1 MPGHVRRSAS
11 FHLVPL
17 CFRQYA
23 SRTRLLKTIRNL
35 GCGRSPPMLETRNT
49 GVDSP
54 RAWLIV
60 LAAFF
65 ASFVAFG
72 VSYSFGIFLKPLATE
87 FGVSHAVMSTLF
99 SVLIVLSL
107 FLSPLTGDIADHLGP
122 RPVVGAADGSRS
134 DPDGKSP
141 LFPGG
146 ISNLRTG

>member
-1 MPGHVRRSAS
+1 MP
-11 FHLVPL
+11 
-17 CFRQYA
+17 
-23 SRTRLLKTIRNL
+23 
-35 GCGRSPPMLETRNT
+35 ETRNT

-60 LAAFF
+60 VAAFF

-122 RPVVGAADGSRS
+122 RPG
-134 DPDGKSP
+134 
-141 LFPGG
+141 LC
-146 ISNLRTG
+146 